1 MYEIKKIEE
10 KMKREVLKYKK
21 INYIYDFQQ

>member
-10 KMKREVLKYKK
+10 KMKREVLKYKT